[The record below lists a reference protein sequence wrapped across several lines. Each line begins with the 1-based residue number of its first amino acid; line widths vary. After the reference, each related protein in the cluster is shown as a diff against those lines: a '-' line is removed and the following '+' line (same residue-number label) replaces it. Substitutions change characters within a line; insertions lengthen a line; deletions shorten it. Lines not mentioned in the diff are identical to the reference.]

1 VVIARRSSR
10 TVAVAAAVLLMLGL
24 LPGTAGADS
33 GTTPGFLR
41 TLGGP
46 SHADMYPSGL
56 EVAPNG
62 DLVVA
67 NTGDNSVIRYT
78 AGGTELWRVG
88 THGSGTNQFLNPR
101 DVAVDSQGR
110 VYVADTRNS
119 RIVVLGANGSWI
131 TTFNGPTGDKIS
143 WPMGLTITDDVLY
156 VADAGKKKARAFNLS
171 GTQLNQWTPN
181 GACNFPDLRDVDA
194 DSAGNVYIANYK
206 QNNIA
211 VMAPNGTCIRTFGTN
226 GTAANQFKTPYGV
239 RVANDPVTGQELV
252 YVADGNNNAVKVWT
266 KTGTFVGAF
275 GSTGTPPS
283 NGTFA
288 ELRRVAV
295 AADGDV
301 WAADLWGWRIE
312 RFNRTA
318 TGWEYAQTIGAPL
331 PAPTASAVFHEAHQV
346 AFNADGTAWIV
357 DRVHHRIVK
366 MNPSTGALLQTCGGR
381 GFNTGFYNWPQGIA
395 VDPATGNLWV
405 ANTKQYNIHV
415 VSSTCAPIA
424 RLGAFGAG
432 TGQLNWPYAI
442 VIRPSDRIAFLPDNK
457 NDRIVAWDVASRT
470 QIGSFGT
477 QGSGT
482 GQFSD
487 PGGIGLDPTNGHI
500 YVADTLND
508 RIVELASN
516 NGTSYTWVRAIGGFN
531 DPGGVAVDGEGRIA
545 VADTLNHRVV
555 LLNPNG
561 SQLGVITNPTMDDP
575 ESVAFGPDGKL
586 YVSDTYNDRVL
597 VYEALSGGGPGPDEI
612 APDGTVSVPTK
623 DQTFTTVPITLSGNA
638 TDNVGV
644 TAVRVAIQDRVSKQW
659 FRNGGWGTFQ
669 AQQATLG
676 TPGGTSTSW
685 SYQWTPPAGG
695 SGQYSLQVVAADAA
709 GNVDPTR
716 AWVAFNVSSGGGGGD
731 DTTAPNGTVSVPSSN
746 QTLSGVPA
754 QLSGSATDNVGVTQV
769 RVAIR
774 DRTTGLW
781 LRGNGTWGTFQN
793 HDATLSSFGGTSTN
807 WSFSFTPAA
816 NGSGNYALQVAAVD
830 AAGNIDPTKPWVA
843 FQLNP

>member
-1 VVIARRSSR
+1 MVSI
-10 TVAVAAAVLLMLGL
+10 VLLGVV
-24 LPGTAGADS
+24 AGVANADS
-33 GTTPGFLR
+33 GTTPAFIR
-41 TLGGP
+41 NLGGP
-46 SHADMYPSGL
+46 SHAEMYPSGL
-56 EVAPNG
+56 EVAPDG

-78 AGGTELWRVG
+78 AGGQELWRVG
-88 THGSGTNQFLNPR
+88 THGSGTGQFLNPR

-119 RIVVLGANGSWI
+119 RIVVLGTDGSWI
-131 TTFNGPTGDKIS
+131 TSFTGPTGDKIS

-156 VADAGKKKARAFNLS
+156 VADAGKKKARAFDLS
-171 GTQLNQWTPN
+171 GTQLNQWTAT

-226 GTAANQFKTPYGV
+226 GSADNQFKTPYGV

-312 RFNRTA
+312 RFNRTS
-318 TGWEYAQTIGAPL
+318 TGWTYAQTIGAPL
-331 PAPTASAVFHEAHQV
+331 PTPTASSVFHEAHQV
-346 AFNADGTAWIV
+346 AFNAEGTAWIV

-395 VDPATGNLWV
+395 VDPATGNLWI

-415 VSSTCAPIA
+415 ISPTCAPIA
-424 RLGAFGAG
+424 RLGAFGSG
-432 TGQLNWPYAI
+432 QGQLNWPYAI
-442 VIRPSDRIAFLPDNK
+442 AIRASDRIAFLPDNK
-457 NDRIVAWDVASRT
+457 NDRVVAWDVASRT
-470 QIGSFGT
+470 PISSFGT

-487 PGGIGLDPTNGHI
+487 PGGIAIDPTDGHI

-516 NGTSYTWVRAIGGFN
+516 HGTTYSWVRAIGGFD
-531 DPGGVAVDGEGRIA
+531 DPGGVAVDGSGRIA

-561 SQLGVITNPTMDDP
+561 SQLGIITTPSMDDP

-586 YVSDTYNDRVL
+586 YVSDTYNDRVR
-597 VYEALSGGGPGPDEI
+597 VYDALSGGGGPGPDTT
-612 APDGTVSVPTK
+612 APNGTVSVPVK
-623 DQTFTTVPITLSGNA
+623 DQTFSSVPVTLQGAA

-644 TAVRVAIQDRVSKQW
+644 TEVRLGIQDRVSKQW
-659 FRNGGWGTFQ
+659 YRSIGAWGAFQ
-669 AQQATLG
+669 AQQANLG
-676 TPGGTSTSW
+676 TPAGASTTW

-695 SGQYSLQVVAADAA
+695 SGQYAVQVTAVDAA
-709 GNVDPTR
+709 GNVDASKP
-716 AWVAFNVSSGGGGGD
+716 WVPFNVSSGGGG
-731 DTTAPNGTVSVPSSN
+731 DTIAPNGTVSVPSSN
-746 QTLSGVPA
+746 QTLNGIPA
-754 QLSGSATDNVGVTQV
+754 QLSGRASDNVGVTQV
-769 RVAIR
+769 RIAIR
-774 DRTTGLW
+774 DRSSGQW

-793 HDATLSSFGGTSTN
+793 HQANLSNAGGATTN
-807 WSFSFTPAA
+807 WTFSFTPAPG
-816 NGSGNYALQVAAVD
+816 GSGRYSLLVTAVD
-830 AAGNIDPTKPWVA
+830 AAGNVDPTKPSVP

>member
-1 VVIARRSSR
+1 MIVRKMRNA
-10 TVAVAAAVLLMLGL
+10 AAAVMAVTLMAGVV
-24 LPGTAGADS
+24 PGIASADT
-33 GTTPGFLR
+33 GTTPALLR

-78 AGGTELWRVG
+78 SAGTELWRIG

-119 RIVVLGANGSWI
+119 RIVVLGANGSWL

-143 WPMGLTITDDVLY
+143 WPMGLTITDDVVY
-156 VADAGKKKARAFNLS
+156 VADAGKKKARAFDLN
-171 GTQLNQWTPN
+171 GTQLNVWTGT

-266 KTGTFVGAF
+266 KTGTFVDAF

-283 NGTFA
+283 TGTFA

-312 RFNRTA
+312 RFNRTS
-318 TGWEYAQTIGAPL
+318 TGWSYAQTIGDPL
-331 PAPTASAVFHEAHQV
+331 PSPTAGAVFHETHQV
-346 AFNADGTAWIV
+346 AFAGDGTVWIA
-357 DRVHHRIVK
+357 DRVHHRIVH
-366 MNPSTGALLQTCGGR
+366 MNPSTGALLGTCGGR
-381 GFNTGFYNWPQGIA
+381 GFNTGFYNWPQGVAI
-395 VDPATGNLWV
+395 DPTTGNIWV

-415 VSSTCAPIA
+415 LTSTCAPVA
-424 RLGAFGAG
+424 RLGAFGSG
-432 TGQLNWPYAI
+432 VDQLNWPYAI
-442 VIRPSDRIAFLPDNK
+442 VIRPSDRVAFLPDNK
-457 NDRIVAWDVASRT
+457 NDRIVAYDVASRT
-470 QIGSFGT
+470 AIGTFGS
-477 QGSGT
+477 QGTGV

-487 PGGIGLDPTNGHI
+487 PGGIGLDPTTGRI
-500 YVADTLND
+500 WVADTLND
-508 RIVELASN
+508 RIVELQSA
-516 NGTSYTWVRAIGGFN
+516 NGTSYTWVRSIGGFN
-531 DPGGVAVDGEGRIA
+531 DPGGVAIDGEGRIA

-561 SQLGVITNPTMDDP
+561 TQLGIITNPSMDDP

-597 VYEALSGGGPGPDEI
+597 VYEALSGGGGGPDTT
-612 APDGTVSVPTK
+612 APDTTVTTPSK
-623 DQTFTTVPITLSGNA
+623 DQTFSSGPVTLSGGA

-644 TAVRVAIQDRVSKQW
+644 TSVRIGIQDRISKQW
-659 FRNGGWGTFQ
+659 YRSNNTWGAFQ
-669 AQQATLG
+669 AQQATLAS
-676 TPGGTSTSW
+676 PGGTSTGW
-685 SYQWTPPAGG
+685 TYEWTPPSGG
-695 SGQYSLQVVAADAA
+695 SGQYALQAAAVDAA
-709 GNVDPTR
+709 GNVDPTKP
-716 AWVAFNVSSGGGGGD
+716 WVTFNVSGGGGGG
-731 DTTAPNGTVSVPSSN
+731 DTTPPNGTVTTPTNN
-746 QTLSGVPA
+746 QTLSGIPA
-754 QLSGSATDNVGVTQV
+754 QLSGGATDDIGVAQV

-774 DRTTGLW
+774 DRSSGLW

-793 HDATLSSFGGTSTN
+793 QSANVASIGATSTT
-807 WSFSFTPAA
+807 WTYSFTPAPG
-816 NGSGNYALQVAAVD
+816 GSGNYAMQVAAID
-830 AAGNIDPTKPWVA
+830 AAGNIDPTKPWVP
-843 FQLNP
+843 FQLNG

>member
-1 VVIARRSSR
+1 VIVRKTGRLATAAVTLALVLGAVPGIAR
-10 TVAVAAAVLLMLGL
+10 
-24 LPGTAGADS
+24 ADS
-33 GTTPGFLR
+33 GTTPAFLR

-46 SHADMYPSGL
+46 SHAEMYPSGL

-78 AGGTELWRVG
+78 AAGQELWRVG

-119 RIVVLGANGSWI
+119 RIVVLGANGSWL
-131 TTFNGPTGDKIS
+131 TTFNGPTGDRIS

-156 VADAGKKKARAFNLS
+156 VADAGKKKARAFNLN
-171 GTQLNQWTPN
+171 GTQLNQWTGT

-194 DSAGNVYIANYK
+194 DSDGNVYIANYK

-211 VMAPNGTCIRTFGTN
+211 VMAPNGACIRTFGTQ
-226 GTAANQFKTPYGV
+226 GSAPNQFRTPYGV
-239 RVANDPVTGQELV
+239 RLAQDPVTGQELV

-266 KTGTFVGAF
+266 KNGTFVDAF
-275 GSTGTPPS
+275 GATGTPPS

-295 AADGDV
+295 AEDGDV

-312 RFNRTA
+312 RFNRTS
-318 TGWEYAQTIGAPL
+318 TGWSYAQTIGAPL
-331 PAPTASAVFHEAHQV
+331 PAPTSNSVFHEAHQV
-346 AFNADGTAWIV
+346 TFAANGTAWIV
-357 DRVHHRIVK
+357 DRVHHRIVH
-366 MNPSTGALLQTCGGR
+366 MNPSTGALIETCGGR
-381 GFNTGFYNWPQGIA
+381 GFNTGNYNWPQGIA
-395 VDPATGNLWV
+395 VDPATGNLWI

-415 VSSTCAPIA
+415 VSSTCAPVA

-432 TGQLNWPYAI
+432 PDQLNWPYAI

-457 NDRIVAWDVASRT
+457 NDRIVAWSVASQT
-470 QIGSFGT
+470 PIGSFGT
-477 QGSGT
+477 QGTGT

-487 PGGIGLDPTNGHI
+487 PGGIGLDPTSGRI
-500 YVADTLND
+500 WVADTLND
-508 RIVELASN
+508 RIVELQSN

-561 SQLGVITNPTMDDP
+561 SQLGIITNPTMDDP
-575 ESVAFGPDGKL
+575 ESVSFGPDGKL
-586 YVSDTYNDRVL
+586 YISDTYNDRVL
-597 VYEALSGGGPGPDEI
+597 VYEALSGGGGPGPDTTT
-612 APDGTVSVPTK
+612 PDGTVTVPVK
-623 DQTFTTVPITLSGNA
+623 DQIFSSTPVTLSGNA

-644 TAVRVAIQDRVSKQW
+644 TEVRIGIQDRVSKQW
-659 FRNGGWGTFQ
+659 FRSTNTWGAFQ
-669 AQQATLG
+669 AQQATLAS
-676 TPGGTSTSW
+676 PGGTSTGWTFSF
-685 SYQWTPPAGG
+685 TPPSGG
-695 SGQYSLQVVAADAA
+695 SGQYALQVTAADAA
-709 GNVDPTR
+709 GNVDPTKP
-716 AWVAFNVSSGGGGGD
+716 WVTFNVSSGGGGN
-731 DTTAPNGTVSVPSSN
+731 DTTPPNGTVSVPTN
-746 QTLSGVPA
+746 TQTLNGIPA
-754 QLSGSATDNVGVTQV
+754 QLSGSATDNVGVAQV
-769 RVAIR
+769 RIAIR
-774 DRTTGLW
+774 DRSTGLW

-793 HDATLSSFGGTSTN
+793 LQAVLGAPGGTSTN
-807 WSFSFTPAA
+807 WTFSFTPPAG
-816 NGSGNYALQVAAVD
+816 GSGNYALQVAAVD
-830 AAGNIDPTKPWVA
+830 AAGNVDPTKPWVP

>member
-1 VVIARRSSR
+1 MVAALLLLGLVPGIAR
-10 TVAVAAAVLLMLGL
+10 
-24 LPGTAGADS
+24 ADS
-33 GTTPGFLR
+33 GTTPAFVR

-46 SHADMYPSGL
+46 SHAEMYPSGL

-78 AGGTELWRVG
+78 SAGNELWRVG

-119 RIVVLGANGSWI
+119 RIVRLTAGGAWDI
-131 TTFNGPTGDKIS
+131 TFNGPTGDKIS

-156 VADAGKKKARAFNLS
+156 VADAGKKKARAFSLN
-171 GTQLNQWTPN
+171 GTQLNQWTGT

-194 DSAGNVYIANYK
+194 DSNGNVYIANYK

-211 VMAPNGTCIRTFGTN
+211 VMAPNGSCIRTFGTN
-226 GTAANQFKTPYGV
+226 GTADNQFKTPYGV
-239 RVANDPVTGQELV
+239 RLATDPVTGQELV

-266 KTGTFVGAF
+266 KNGTFVAAF
-275 GSTGTPPS
+275 GSTGAPPT

-312 RFNRTA
+312 RFNRTS
-318 TGWEYAQTIGAPL
+318 TGWTYAQTIGASL
-331 PAPTASAVFHEAHQV
+331 PTPTANAVFHESHQV

-381 GFNTGFYNWPQGIA
+381 GFNTGLYNWPQGIA

-415 VSSTCAPIA
+415 ISSTCAPIA
-424 RLGAFGAG
+424 RLGAFGSG
-432 TGQLNWPYAI
+432 LGQLNWPYAI

-457 NDRIVAWDVASRT
+457 NDRVVAWDVASRT
-470 QIGSFGT
+470 PIGSYGSQGT
-477 QGSGT
+477 GT

-487 PGGIGLDPTNGHI
+487 PGGIGLDPTNGHLW
-500 YVADTLND
+500 VADTLND
-508 RIVELASN
+508 RIVELSTN
-516 NGTSYTWVRAIGGFN
+516 NGSNYTWVRSIGGFA
-531 DPGGVAVDGEGRIA
+531 DPGGVAVDAEGRIA

-561 SQLGVITNPTMDDP
+561 SQLGIITNPAMDDP

-597 VYEALSGGGPGPDEI
+597 VYEALSGGGGPGPDSTP
-612 APDGTVSVPTK
+612 PDATVSSPVK
-623 DQTFTTVPITLSGNA
+623 DQTFTSVPATLSGNA

-644 TAVRVAIQDRVSKQW
+644 TEIRIGIQDRVSKQW
-659 FRNGGWGTFQ
+659 FRNGGWGSFQ
-669 AQQATLG
+669 AQQASLAN
-676 TPGGTSTSW
+676 PGASSTGW

-695 SGQYSLQVVAADAA
+695 SGQYAMQVVAVDAA
-709 GNVDPTR
+709 GNVDPTKP
-716 AWVAFNVSSGGGGGD
+716 WVTFNVSTGDGGGP
-731 DTTAPNGTVSVPSSN
+731 DTTPPNGTVSVPTNN
-746 QTLSGVPA
+746 QTLNGIPA
-754 QLSGSATDNVGVTQV
+754 SLSGAATDDVGVTQV

-774 DRTTGLW
+774 DRSSGLW
-781 LRGNGTWGTFQN
+781 LRGNGSWGTFQN
-793 HDATLSSFGGTSTN
+793 HSATLANPGGTTTN
-807 WSFSFTPAA
+807 WTFSFTPAA
-816 NGSGNYALQVAAVD
+816 GGSGNYALQVAAVD
-830 AAGNIDPTKPWVA
+830 SAGNIDPTKPWVS
-843 FQLNP
+843 FQLNA